1 MDNVDKKLL
10 KNIGLY
16 FITDSNLTKKNIFED
31 VKAAIKGG
39 VRIVQYREKNLAKE
53 EIIKEASKI
62 KEICREN
69 DVLFLINDFVDIA
82 LEVDADG
89 VHLGL
94 DDAPYEKARQILGK
108 DRIIGITA
116 HNKEE
121 AVEFEKLGADYL
133 GVSPVFDTTTK
144 LDAGRGMGIERL
156 KEIVNLV
163 SIPCIAI
170 GGIDENNAAEAA
182 KTGVDGVAMISA
194 IITKDDVEEAVRR
207 INREIKNIKNKKI
220 FK

>member
-1 MDNVDKKLL
+1 MEKNKL

-16 FITDSNLTKKNIFED
+16 FITDSKLTKKNIFED
-31 VKAAIKGG
+31 VKAAVKGG
-39 VRIVQYREKNLAKE
+39 VRIIQYREKNLAKE
-53 EIIKEASKI
+53 EMIEEASKI
-62 KEICREN
+62 KEICSEN
-69 DVLFLINDFVDIA
+69 DVLFLINDFVDVA

-89 VHLGL
+89 VHIGL
-94 DDAPYEKARQILGK
+94 DDISYEKARQILGK
-108 DRIIGITA
+108 YRIIGVTA

-133 GVSPVFDTTTK
+133 GVSPVFDTVTK

-170 GGIDENNAAEAA
+170 GGIDENNAAEVA

-194 IITKDDVEEAVRR
+194 IVTKDDVEEIVRVL
-207 INREIKNIKNKKI
+207 IKKI
-220 FK
+220 NPAGM

>member
-1 MDNVDKKLL
+1 MNDVDKKIL

-31 VKAAIKGG
+31 VKAAVKGG
-39 VRIVQYREKNLAKE
+39 VRIIQYREKNLAKE
-53 EIIKEASKI
+53 EMIEEASKI
-62 KEICREN
+62 KEICSEN
-69 DVLFLINDFVDIA
+69 DVLFLINDFVDVA

-89 VHLGL
+89 VHIGL
-94 DDAPYEKARQILGK
+94 DDISYEKARQILGK
-108 DRIIGITA
+108 YRIIGVTA

-170 GGIDENNAAEAA
+170 GGIDEHNAAETA

-194 IITKDDVEEAVRR
+194 IVTKDDVEEIVRVL
-207 INREIKNIKNKKI
+207 IKKI
-220 FK
+220 NPAGM